1 MSIFR
6 TIGNAFKDGWN
17 RNTRSTTNGNF
28 GWREEDEDY
37 GGKQHTWS
45 SDTLDYAANMSYVS
59 FTKPNRIDVKRKEAN
74 EISISTSHYTK
85 DAKSQSF
92 YENAFKL
99 PDEVLTSATKNY
111 NFVYKEAAQNVID
124 FGIMESQ
131 REVPQD
137 NKIITAEVLEL
148 PVVPSMFNPLY
159 GINVVGVNG
168 NVPLLNNDNLNG
180 SVHGDGGTINFS
192 GVNYTEDLSD
202 CSIKTLV
209 KLSNEGKL
217 GRGIYKYADF
227 MYCKNLGHVSNNRL
241 ITLRRFPIPV
251 GDDIWNL
258 AKYDPSTRSGKGAA
272 FGAQIPGDTGRLV
285 TWLDD
290 ENKLDDILK
299 YEYQDSWVQKE
310 GKFQDVTSQEDNGT
324 IVGSI
329 VNLANPAYRTAVGS
343 GFAGS
348 GNKILAEVSGAT
360 RVGNFFGNLLKN
372 EGTYENHAILGRY
385 DENKVYEPKGT
396 VRDTHL
402 YEGKLTFSQS
412 FSLTFDYELRSYAN
426 VNPRTAFL
434 DLLNNILQVTYRQG
448 KFWGGQVWF
457 MGAPGNRAGWQTANA
472 LIDRSFDKL
481 SDTFQMLCRGEL
493 NFGDLLGSLAN
504 RGAAFFKQAF
514 NTAVETINGI
524 AQGQATELTTKL
536 ADAVKNY
543 QIDDMVKGML
553 KNNLGRPALY
563 ATNTILTGD
572 PTGLWHLT
580 IGNPRNPIMSMGNL
594 IIDNA
599 TVQHYGP
606 LGIDDF
612 PTGLKVTVNLKH
624 AKSRDMIEIGK
635 MYTRGTMG
643 IGVPLGRS
651 DVNKF
656 VKRRIRTIQ
665 EMLDDRM
672 YQTMWGSISPSFG
685 NGIPVNDKKKEGGK

>member
-17 RNTRSTTNGNF
+17 KNERQTSNNSF
-28 GWREEDEDY
+28 GWTETDDSY
-37 GGKQHTWS
+37 GEKQNSWS

-59 FTKPNRIDVKRKEAN
+59 FTNPRKIDVKHKESN
-74 EISISTSHYTK
+74 EISISTSYYNH

-92 YENAFKL
+92 YENTFKL
-99 PDEVLTSATKNY
+99 PAEVLTSATKNY
-111 NFVYKEAAQNVID
+111 NFVYNEAAQNVID
-124 FGIMESQ
+124 FGVMKDQEK
-131 REVPQD
+131 VPEKQ
-137 NKIITAEVLEL
+137 KVITTEILEL

-168 NVPLLNNDNLNG
+168 NTPILNEGNVPKNG
-180 SVHGDGGTINFS
+180 VNASGGTINFS
-192 GVNYTEDLSD
+192 GVNYSDDISD

-241 ITLRRFPIPV
+241 ITLRRFPVPV

-258 AKYDPSTRSGKGAA
+258 AKYDKETFAGSGAA
-272 FGAQIPGDTGRLV
+272 FGAEIPGDTGRLV

-299 YEYQDSWVQKE
+299 YEYTDSWVQKE
-310 GKFQDVTSQEDNGT
+310 GKFQDVTSQEDNDT

-329 VNLANPAYRTAVGS
+329 VNLANPAYRNAVGS

-348 GNKILAEVSGAT
+348 GNKILGEVSGAT
-360 RVGNFFGNLLKN
+360 RVGNFFGNILQNK
-372 EGTYENHAILGRY
+372 GTYENHEILGRY
-385 DENKVYEPKGT
+385 DDNKVYEPKGT

-402 YEGKLTFSQS
+402 YEGKLTFTQS
-412 FSLTFDYELRSYAN
+412 FTLTFDYELRSYAN
-426 VNPRTAFL
+426 INPRTAFL
-434 DLLNNILQVTYRQG
+434 DLLNNILQVTYKQG
-448 KFWGGQVWF
+448 KFWGGAVWF
-457 MGAPGNRAGWQTANA
+457 MGAPGNRSGWQTANA

-481 SDTFQMLCRGEL
+481 SDTFQMLLRGEL
-493 NFGDLLGSLAN
+493 NVGDLFGSLSN
-504 RGAAFFKQAF
+504 RGGAFLKNAW
-514 NTAVETINGI
+514 NNILSTGKDIS
-524 AQGQATELTTKL
+524 QGNASELTTKL
-536 ADAVKNY
+536 ANAINEY
-543 QIDDMVKGML
+543 NIDGMVKGML

-563 ATNTILTGD
+563 ATNSILTGD
-572 PTGLWHLT
+572 PTGFWHVT

-599 TVQHYGP
+599 SVQHYGP

-612 PTGLKVTVNLKH
+612 PTGLKVTVSLKH
-624 AKSRDMIEIGK
+624 SKSRDMIEIGK
-635 MYTRGTMG
+635 MYTRGTTG
-643 IGVPLGRS
+643 LAVPLGRS
-651 DVNKF
+651 DYNKF
-656 VKRRIRTIQ
+656 VKSRSKTI
-665 EMLDDRM
+665 EEYLDERM

-685 NGIPVNDKKKEGGK
+685 NGMPVEPEDKKK

>member
-17 RNTRSTTNGNF
+17 RNDRQSTNNNF
-28 GWREEDEDY
+28 GWTEYDEDY
-37 GGKQHTWS
+37 GGKQNNWT

-59 FTKPNRIDVKRKEAN
+59 FTKPNRIDVRRKESN
-74 EISISTSHYTK
+74 EISISTSYYDK
-85 DAKSQSF
+85 DAKSQKY

-99 PDEVLTSATKNY
+99 PEEVLTSATKNY
-111 NFVYKEAAQNVID
+111 NFVYKEAAQNVVD
-124 FGIMESQ
+124 FGIMKDQ
-131 REVPQD
+131 KEVEKD
-137 NKIITAEVLEL
+137 KKIITTEILEL

-168 NVPLLNNDNLNG
+168 NTPLLNNGDLPDNVN
-180 SVHGDGGTINFS
+180 SSGGTIHFS
-192 GVNYTEDLSD
+192 GVNYGEDLSD

-209 KLSNEGKL
+209 ELSNEGKL

-251 GDDIWNL
+251 GDDIWNI
-258 AKYDPSTRSGKGAA
+258 ATYDKDNFSGKGAA
-272 FGAQIPGDTGRLV
+272 FGVEIPGDTGRLV

-299 YEYQDSWVQKE
+299 YDYQDSWVQKE

-329 VNLANPAYRTAVGS
+329 VNLANPAYRQAVGS

-348 GNKILAEVSGAT
+348 ENNILGEVSGAT
-360 RVGNFFGNLLKN
+360 RVGNFFGNILKH
-372 EGTYENHAILGRY
+372 EGTYENSAILGRY

-412 FSLTFDYELRSYAN
+412 FSLTFDYELRAYSN
-426 VNPRTAFL
+426 INPRTAFL

-448 KFWGGQVWF
+448 KFWGGAVWF

-504 RGAAFFKQAF
+504 RGAALFKGAF
-514 NTAVETINGI
+514 NTAVEQINKI
-524 AQGQATELTTKL
+524 AQGQQTELTTKL
-536 ADAVKNY
+536 ADAVHDY
-543 QIDDMVKGML
+543 EIDTMVKGML

-572 PTGLWHLT
+572 PTGLWHVT

-594 IIDNA
+594 IIDGA

-643 IGVPLGRS
+643 LGVPLGRNE
-651 DVNKF
+651 VGKF
-656 VKRRIRTIQ
+656 IKHRNRPLQ
-665 EMLDDRM
+665 DMLDERM

-685 NGIPVNDKKKEGGK
+685 SGIPADKKENK